1 MKKTVLKILG
11 VMITLILL
19 MQNSFTLALTEQE
32 RLEKEKNESEQK
44 YNQEKEE
51 NDKQIDEAKQKQKE
65 LEAKKSETL
74 KTVESLIGQ
83 ISSSEAEIDSLQEKS
98 DNLQEQIVQ
107 KEKDIEKKQEEYNE
121 QEKLLDARVI
131 AVYENGDNAYLEAL
145 LTSSSITDF
154 LAKYFYASELV
165 EYDQELIEQIKE
177 QKIQIE
183 KEKTELEEA
192 KKELNTTL
200 IEQEAKNVQLKDLK
214 KEKEIYAK
222 KLSAEEQ
229 AVQKEIEEL
238 QAANRQIQKDINSAR
253 EKYKKQLEELKK
265 QEANNNNSNG
275 NSSSGSSGYLARPV
289 ASGPITAKAYYSS
302 GKFHGAID
310 YGVSPGTKVMAAADG
325 VVMSTANLSGSYG
338 TYVVIE
344 HANGLQTYY
353 AHGTYGSIV
362 VKPGDIVKRGQKI
375 MLSGNTG
382 NSSGPHLHFEVRK
395 SPYNYSYSARA
406 YGDDSRVDPLKYM

>member
-11 VMITLILL
+11 IMVVLILL

-32 RLEKEKNESEQK
+32 RLEKEKNQNEQK
-44 YNQEKEE
+44 YNQEKEK
-51 NDKQIDEAKQKQKE
+51 NDQQIDEAKQKQKE
-65 LEAKKSETL
+65 LEAKKSATL

-83 ISSSEAEIDSLQEKS
+83 ISNSEEEIDNLQEKS
-98 DNLQEQIVQ
+98 NSLQEQITS

-165 EYDQELIEQIKE
+165 EYDKELIEQIKA

-183 KEKTELEEA
+183 REKTELEED

-200 IEQEAKNVQLKDLK
+200 VQKEAKNVQLKDLK

-222 KLSAEEQ
+222 QLSAEEQ
-229 AVQKEIEEL
+229 QLQKEIEEL

-265 QEANNNNSNG
+265 QEANNNNSSG
-275 NSSSGSSGYLARPV
+275 GSSGSSGYLARPV
-289 ASGPITAKAYYSS
+289 ASGSITAKAYYST
-302 GKFHGAID
+302 GKFHGALD

-395 SPYNYSYSARA
+395 SPYNYNHSAKA